1 MSRHDAL
8 IDACSKRARPIVMTT
23 IAMGA
28 GMLPIATGWSGD
40 PSFRAPM
47 GVAVIGGLL
56 ASTALS
62 LFVVP
67 VIFTITDDLQ
77 QRMRRV
83 MARFKK
89 PDAAHPA
96 ESVG

>member
-1 MSRHDAL
+1 
-8 IDACSKRARPIVMTT
+8 VMTT

-77 QRMRRV
+77 QKMRRV
-83 MARFKK
+83 LARFKK
-89 PDAAHPA
+89 PDATHPV
-96 ESVG
+96 ESVS